1 MRRLR
6 GRLTYANVMAT
17 IAVFIALGGVSYAA
31 LKLPKNS
38 VGTKQIKNGA
48 VTPPKVSPAT
58 VTMFKG
64 AKGDKG
70 ETGPQGLPG
79 SDAVA
84 TEIVEKSTAFDTESP
99 KELSVECP
107 NGPALGGGYVL
118 AGSGGANQDKLR
130 AVRSYA
136 LPGDRIWLVRAF
148 SDEAAVSW
156 QLNAMAVCKK

>member
-1 MRRLR
+1 MKRLR
-6 GRLTYANVMAT
+6 PQLTYANVMAT

-64 AKGDKG
+64 AKGD
-70 ETGPQGLPG
+70 TGPQGLPG
-79 SDAVA
+79 SDTVA
-84 TEIVEKSTAFDTESP
+84 TEIVEKSTSFDTESP
-99 KELSVECP
+99 KELAVECP

-136 LPGDRIWLVRAF
+136 LPGDRVWLVRAF
-148 SDEAAVSW
+148 SDEATVSW